1 MKPRLIA
8 VGAVAA
14 ALILPATASAAGT
27 VSGGPVKAGGYD
39 VSLTARDAKKDS
51 LTIILERGTEARGE
65 NVVLSFTRGVKVTV
79 RGSTATIKGTLGS
92 HGAVDLRLQG
102 ASAPRK
108 GKLPKGCTGSPGTS
122 RTGRLVGKLR
132 LRLPEGTFVTIRS
145 LPGSSS
151 IGADLECRSTDT
163 RPGGDGGDGD
173 GDGQDD
179 EPRLIASGDSAG
191 VTFSFIAEKRALT
204 LSRVTPAQ
212 RDRGTTVAV
221 VNSAHATGS
230 NLLKVAG
237 GGSSATVSPA
247 GAFTGTGLFNATM
260 NAGPMAMGPLT
271 GTMRVKLAG
280 VPIISITSEQ
290 ATLLN
295 GDKA

>member
-1 MKPRLIA
+1 MKSRLIA

-14 ALILPATASAAGT
+14 ALTLPAAASAAGT
-27 VSGGPVKAGGYD
+27 ISGGPAKAGGYD
-39 VSLTARDAKKDS
+39 VSLTATDGKKDS
-51 LTIILERGTEARGE
+51 LTIILERGTQARGE

-92 HGAVDLRLQG
+92 HGSVDLRLQG
-102 ASAPRK
+102 AGAARK

-132 LRLPEGTFVTIRS
+132 LRLPEGRFVTIRS
-145 LPGSSS
+145 LPGSSN
-151 IGADLECRSTDT
+151 IGADLECRSTDD
-163 RPGGDGGDGD
+163 RPGGDGEGGNGDGD
-173 GDGQDD
+173 G
-179 EPRLIASGDSAG
+179 EPRLMASGDSEG
-191 VTFSFIAEKRALT
+191 VTFSFMAQKRSLT
-204 LSRVTPAQ
+204 LSRITPPQ
-212 RDRGTTVAV
+212 RDRGTTVSV
-221 VNSAHATGS
+221 VNSVHATGS

-237 GGSSATVSPA
+237 GGSSATVSAA

-260 NAGPMAMGPLT
+260 NTGSMAMGPLT
-271 GTMRVKLAG
+271 GNMRVKLAG

-290 ATLLN
+290 ATLLD